1 MSAPVVVRDSAD
13 SDLAAIRAIYAH
25 HVEHGFGSFEEVPP
39 SLAEMAERRSGVLAR
54 GLPYLAA
61 QSEGAVLGYAY
72 ASAFR
77 PRAAYRYSLEDSIYV
92 APDAAGR
99 GIGRL
104 LLSALLARA
113 EAWGARQ
120 MVAVIG
126 DTGNLGSIGLHT
138 ALGFRMV
145 GVLEGVGY
153 KRGRWVDSVTMQ
165 RVLGSGA
172 GAPPQEAR

>member
-13 SDLAAIRAIYAH
+13 SDLAAIQAIYAH

-99 GIGRL
+99 GGASGAFCCLRFL
-104 LLSALLARA
+104 RA
-113 EAWGARQ
+113 P
-120 MVAVIG
+120 
-126 DTGNLGSIGLHT
+126 
-138 ALGFRMV
+138 
-145 GVLEGVGY
+145 
-153 KRGRWVDSVTMQ
+153 KRGGPARW
-165 RVLGSGA
+165 L
-172 GAPPQEAR
+172 P